1 MYSLNN
7 LEIFKKKHKLFKTL
21 FFVCLSL
28 ILIILILTL
37 CFTNYKNYRYFEI
50 IGGVLIGIL
59 VFLSIL
65 FIFRFSDYKRLCN
78 HFESVLNENKKY
90 INGKVIFVGE
100 KVITLDDNIRVK
112 EVILEVDGNKGTYY
126 LLNIFDTNKLE
137 INKTYNILLADRFI
151 REVNYEI

>member
-7 LEIFKKKHKLFKTL
+7 LEIFKKKYKLFKTL
-21 FFVCLSL
+21 FFICLAL
-28 ILIILILTL
+28 ILIILVLTL

-65 FIFRFSDYKRLCN
+65 LVFRFTDYKRLRN

-90 INGKVIFVGE
+90 IDAKVISIND

-112 EVILEVDGNKGTYY
+112 EIVLETKDNSATYY
-126 LLNIFDTNKLE
+126 LLSIFDVNKLQV
-137 INKTYNILLADRFI
+137 NKSYNILLADRFI
-151 REVNYEI
+151 REINYEI